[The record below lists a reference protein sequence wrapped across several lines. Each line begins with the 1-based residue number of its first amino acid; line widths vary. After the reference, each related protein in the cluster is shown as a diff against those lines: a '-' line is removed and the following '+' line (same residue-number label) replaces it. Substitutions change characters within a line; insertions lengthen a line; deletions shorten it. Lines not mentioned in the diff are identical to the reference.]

1 MAKLGGGED
10 RDRAAEAAPKGSS
23 EGADQQR
30 RQSPSSPSIPSPRGF
45 NRREKRGWSP
55 ERSRK
60 SRAAQGCRTPPHAAP
75 ASRRSSALPKMAAPV
90 AAARP
95 ALPAR
100 KMAASGRGG
109 PGPRVTLCSANG
121 GRGREARPG
130 SCFFRFFFFFL
141 PGRV

>member
-1 MAKLGGGED
+1 MNGTERLRQRLREALWEPTSTAA
-10 RDRAAEAAPKGSS
+10 RAPALRA
-23 EGADQQR
+23 
-30 RQSPSSPSIPSPRGF
+30 SPRRL
-45 NRREKRGWSP
+45 NRGEKRGWSP
-55 ERSRK
+55 ERGCK
-60 SRAAQGCRTPPHAAP
+60 SRAAQGGRTPPHTAA

-109 PGPRVTLCSANG
+109 AAPRVTLRSANG
-121 GRGREARPG
+121 GRGGAARPG
-130 SCFFRFFFFFL
+130 SCGFRFFFFFL